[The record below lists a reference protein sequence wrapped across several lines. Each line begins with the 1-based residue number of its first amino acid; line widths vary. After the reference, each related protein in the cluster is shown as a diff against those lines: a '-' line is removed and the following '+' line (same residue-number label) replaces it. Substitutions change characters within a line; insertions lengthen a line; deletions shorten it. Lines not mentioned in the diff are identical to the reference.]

1 MSSSLKNDAERSK
14 KFLDDF
20 LPLLM
25 EKTGCSF
32 ASTEN
37 HSNPIEG
44 WLDRDCSVDGVIGKP
59 NGDYTEYFPFSSRVI
74 EVKPGGRDYDGFSVR
89 YVRASG
95 NPTEAQKLLDVTKPR
110 PILNIQSFVDNVTGT
125 ATVAIVKTVDLL
137 NYIKINAPKI
147 ITSYDGTKFNFAKWL
162 DLLEAGIKVAVYRI
176 CAATGEVTK
185 LSVED
190 LKGAN

>member
-1 MSSSLKNDAERSK
+1 MSTNLETDAQKSRLRADEYIT
-14 KFLDDF
+14 
-20 LPLLM
+20 PLM
-25 EKTGCSF
+25 KHFGYSF
-32 ASTEN
+32 SSTEN
-37 HSNPIEG
+37 HQNPVEA

-74 EVKPGGRDYDGFSVR
+74 EVKPDGRDYDGFSVR

-137 NYIKINAPKI
+137 HYIKINAPKI

-190 LKGAN
+190 LKGAI